1 MDLTKIKEM
10 NSLVTPEV
18 LANQLGIQLKTLWGL
33 YHLASKDLTADFCST
48 MPYKRLEIKTT
59 SKVREVYSP
68 CDRIR
73 DIQSMLLTTVWSGI
87 DSGEHS
93 AAYESGMHL
102 TDAGSKLQNHGL
114 IVGLDFKNFFHSI
127 LKRMVFNLLVEYGYP
142 SRTAN
147 LIAVL
152 SCVRDNNRQFLPQG
166 GISSAQIAN
175 RVAAS
180 IIDPVVIKYCEA
192 NANGAYTYVRYSDN
206 IYIGMDSKV
215 TGVDFL
221 KGLASELYSSKW
233 RTHKKRVMPY
243 YKRQKLLGM
252 VVNVKP
258 NAPRDEYN
266 KFLCAINNI
275 ANCSTKQ
282 EVQDNIDKMA
292 ALGIEVSSGKGILL
306 LSILGKAAYYKTIL
320 NPNRVI
326 KLVNILEKAK
336 NNIERMI

>member
-1 MDLTKIKEM
+1 MDIKIKEM

-18 LANQLGIQLKTLWGL
+18 LANQLGVQLKTLWAL
-33 YHLASKDLTADFCST
+33 YHTASKDITRDSST
-48 MPYKRLEIKTT
+48 NMPYKRLEIKTS

-73 DIQSMLLTTVWSGI
+73 DIQSMLLVTVWSGI

-93 AAYESGMHL
+93 AAYESGMKL
-102 TDAGSKLQNHGL
+102 TDAGLKLQSHGL

-127 LKRMVFNLLVEYGYP
+127 LRSMVVNLLTDYGYP
-142 SRTAN
+142 AKTAN

-152 SCVRDNNRQFLPQG
+152 SCVRDDGKHFLPQG

-180 IIDPVVIKYCEA
+180 IIDPIVIKYCED
-192 NANGAYTYVRYSDN
+192 NSNNGNYTYVRYSDN
-206 IYIGMDSKV
+206 IYIGLDSKV

-221 KGLASELYSSKW
+221 KGLATELYNNKW

-243 YKRQKLLGM
+243 YRRQKLLGM

-258 NAPRDEYN
+258 NAPREEYN
-266 KFLCAINNI
+266 KFLCAIHNI
-275 ANCSTKQ
+275 ANCKTKQ
-282 EVQDNIDKMA
+282 EVQDNIDKMRC
-292 ALGIEVSSGKGILL
+292 LGIEVASGKGILL
-306 LSILGKAAYYKTIL
+306 LSILGKASYYRTIL
-320 NPNRVI
+320 NQNRAN
-326 KLVNILEKAK
+326 KLLNILQKATH
-336 NNIERMI
+336 NIESMV

>member
-1 MDLTKIKEM
+1 MDIKIKEV

-33 YHLASKDLTADFCST
+33 YHLASKDVTRDIFSS
-48 MPYKRLEIKTT
+48 MPYKRIEIKTS

-73 DIQSMLLTTVWSGI
+73 DIQSMLLVTVWSGI
-87 DSGEHS
+87 DSGCHS
-93 AAYESGMHL
+93 AAYESGMKL
-102 TDAGSKLQNHGL
+102 TDAGTKLQSHGL

-127 LKRMVFNLLVEYGYP
+127 LRSMVVKLLTEYGYP
-142 SRTAN
+142 ARTAN
-147 LIAVL
+147 LISVL
-152 SCVRDNNRQFLPQG
+152 SCVRDDGRHFLPQG

-180 IIDPVVIKYCEA
+180 IIDPIVIKYCEE
-192 NANGAYTYVRYSDN
+192 NSNGNYTYVRYSDN
-206 IYIGMDSKV
+206 IYIGLDSKV

-221 KGLASELYSSKW
+221 KGLATELYNNKW
-233 RTHKKRVMPY
+233 RTHKKRVMPHY
-243 YKRQKLLGM
+243 RRQKLLGM

-282 EVQDNIDKMA
+282 EVQDNIDKIA
-292 ALGIEVSSGKGILL
+292 DLGIEVSSGKGILL

-326 KLVNILEKAK
+326 KLLNILEKAK